1 MSIDLFI
8 NQLFSGLVRSAL
20 YFLVTSGL
28 TLLFG
33 VVGVLNMAH
42 FSFYMVASYVT
53 WTFSRILLGYNFSFF
68 IALTMSAICM
78 CTFAWII
85 ERLFFRHLYNRM
97 MPEQLLIT
105 FSIIYVIDDLTKALW
120 GATPLY
126 IAKPDFLTQA
136 ITVGAI
142 SFPMAGIFVLA
153 LGIVTGLGTWFLL
166 ARTRLGRILRAAYS
180 YKEMISC
187 LGIPIKRIYLAMFML
202 SVLLVSIAGS
212 AWPLVGMVDLGQG
225 HAILIECFCVM
236 VIGGMGS
243 FVGTAVASLLVG
255 LTYSFGILIVPKMAT
270 LLIFCLAGVI
280 LTFRPWGLMGTVGRM
295 H

>member
-1 MSIDLFI
+1 LDIELII

-28 TLLFG
+28 SLLFG
-33 VVGVLNMAH
+33 VVGVLNMSH
-42 FSFYMVASYVT
+42 FSFYMLASYIT
-53 WTFSRILLGYNFSFF
+53 WTFSRVLLGYNFSFV
-68 IALTMSAICM
+68 IALVLAALSM
-78 CTFAWII
+78 CAFAWII
-85 ERLFFRHLYNRM
+85 ERLFFRYLYKRL

-105 FSIIYVIDDLTKALW
+105 FSIIYIVDDLSKVLW

-126 IAKPDFLTQA
+126 ISKPLFLTQA
-136 ITVGAI
+136 LTVGGI
-142 SFPMAGIFVLA
+142 SFPMAGIFVLV
-153 LGIVTGLGTWFLL
+153 LGIVIGLGTWLL
-166 ARTRLGRILRAAYS
+166 LTRTRLGRILRAAYS

-187 LGIPIKRIYLAMFML
+187 LGIPIKRIYLAMFVL
-202 SVLLVSIAGS
+202 SVLLVSVAGS
-212 AWPLVGMVDLGQG
+212 AWTLVGMVDLGQG

-243 FVGTAVASLLVG
+243 FAGTAIASLLVG
-255 LTYSFGILIVPKMAT
+255 LTYSFAILFVPKMAT

-280 LTFRPWGLMGTVGRM
+280 LTFKPWGLMGTVGRM